1 LTRVTTSL
9 VISIKK
15 AKRIKVN
22 CLYLESNEEAFV
34 MYEWQADETGENL
47 TKERILDAMKNADK
61 RNQEREDFFNSLLT
75 PEINITKELYEM
87 VEDFLHE
94 ETKPIDYLHD
104 EIKLTEQDRQ
114 VAAQIL
120 EDIFCNLKR
129 SSHVI
134 SNICVLHC
142 MLSPNQSIIQ
152 KRKVELFLM
161 ELSELLRAY
170 GRAKRN
176 IKYSLTKSREG
187 ASGQMAEQ
195 KET

>member
-1 LTRVTTSL
+1 MYEEYSEPLMEMNEDKQFMSIVRWLEQTNKDEEISL
-9 VISIKK
+9 RLRAGLSTYGISIKK
-15 AKRIKVN
+15 DKRIKVN

-120 EDIFCNLKR
+120 EDIF
-129 SSHVI
+129 
-134 SNICVLHC
+134 
-142 MLSPNQSIIQ
+142 
-152 KRKVELFLM
+152 
-161 ELSELLRAY
+161 
-170 GRAKRN
+170 
-176 IKYSLTKSREG
+176 
-187 ASGQMAEQ
+187 
-195 KET
+195 